1 MDSMTDDRRGR
12 AWQAASVLAL
22 TRENGN
28 FIALGNWAIT
38 GNWSITIVF
47 CI

>member
-1 MDSMTDDRRGR
+1 MDSMTDDRCGR
-12 AWQAASVLAL
+12 AWQAASVLEL

-38 GNWSITIVF
+38 GNRSITIALCV
-47 CI
+47 